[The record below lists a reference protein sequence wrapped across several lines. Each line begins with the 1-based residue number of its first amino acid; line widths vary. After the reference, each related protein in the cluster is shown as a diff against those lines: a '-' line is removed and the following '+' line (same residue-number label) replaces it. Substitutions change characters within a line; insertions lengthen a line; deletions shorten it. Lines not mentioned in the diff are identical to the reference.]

1 MCISTS
7 DNKGIHVTT
16 RRAMCCVLQ
25 IATAQLGVGWRVFD
39 GAGWRMRQP
48 ATRVRFVI
56 LDDFSEYGINK
67 Y

>member
-1 MCISTS
+1 
-7 DNKGIHVTT
+7 
-16 RRAMCCVLQ
+16 MCCVFQ
-25 IATAQLGVGWRVFD
+25 IVTAQLGAGWRVVD

-56 LDDFSEYGINK
+56 LIDDLNK